1 MAPLDGFSFQSGNGV
16 GSIFG
21 GADPVRVVGDC
32 GIASLLLVIMI
43 QFVRSKK
50 RVI

>member
-1 MAPLDGFSFQSGNGV
+1 MAPLGGFGFRSGNGV
-16 GSIFG
+16 DSIFG
-21 GADPVRVVGDC
+21 GADPVRVVGEC
-32 GIASLLLVIMI
+32 GVASLLLVIMI